1 MPLKSFGPFYGL
13 GGQSCGERAHG
24 RLKVGASLQIVPSI
38 QRLKARLDRSM
49 MMDRRNA
56 GSTGNFALVDNN
68 RPGTDSQRTQ
78 QNPRQRPDFFYL

>member
-1 MPLKSFGPFYGL
+1 
-13 GGQSCGERAHG
+13 
-24 RLKVGASLQIVPSI
+24 
-38 QRLKARLDRSM
+38 M

-68 RPGTDSQRTQ
+68 RSGTDSQRTQ